1 LAFFWEGDSSACFVE
16 PEAIALD
23 DDDVAGGDGLRRFE
37 DPEVTLD
44 DDDRFL
50 DGRCCWSSRTWVG

>member
-23 DDDVAGGDGLRRFE
+23 DDDVAGGDGLRHFE

-44 DDDRFL
+44 DDDRFV
-50 DGRCCWSSRTWVG
+50 DGRWCWSSRTWVG